1 MGVYITGIR
10 ISETCSGCDL
20 KLWAKCVP
28 AKRDVPLYADNQYHP
43 RPNWCPA
50 TQIPPHGRLVD
61 ADVVYDKIA
70 EADHAG
76 NYVDMDAVG
85 SAMEEVPTVIEADG

>member
-1 MGVYITGIR
+1 MGIYIKDIEMPKDGYIDVR
-10 ISETCSGCDL
+10 IFAEGHANIAVAYKPYYEEL
-20 KLWAKCVP
+20 PVVEVP
-28 AKRDVPLYADNQYHP
+28 DG
-43 RPNWCPA
+43 
-50 TQIPPHGRLVD
+50 HGRLVD

-85 SAMEEVPTVIEADG
+85 MALEDVPTIIEADN